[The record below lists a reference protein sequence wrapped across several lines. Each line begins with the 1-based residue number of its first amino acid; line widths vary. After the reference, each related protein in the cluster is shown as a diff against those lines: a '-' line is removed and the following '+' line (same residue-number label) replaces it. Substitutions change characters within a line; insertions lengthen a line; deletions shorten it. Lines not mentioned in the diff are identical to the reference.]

1 MKIMGKWHIGCSG
14 FHYKHWR
21 GTFYPEK
28 LAVKNWFNY
37 YVEHFDT
44 LELNVTFYRFPQ
56 LSTFENWYKNSSP
69 DFRFSVKAP
78 RLITHYKKFNDCKR
92 LLDDFYN
99 TLNQGLKE
107 KCGCCLF
114 QLPPS
119 YHYTPERLEK
129 ITGNLDLTFRNVME
143 FRHESWCHEEV
154 FRELS
159 RHQISF
165 CGMSHP
171 ELPSAIIQ
179 NSPLF
184 YYRFH
189 GLDQL
194 YASKYS
200 EEQLADFAAEVIT
213 HEGIDEA
220 YLFFNNDINTN
231 AIYNAQSLQ
240 KIFQNLSHKK

>member
-1 MKIMGKWHIGCSG
+1 MEKWHIGCSG

-28 LAVKNWFNY
+28 LAVKNWFDY
-37 YVEHFDT
+37 YIEHFNT

-56 LSTFENWYKNSSP
+56 LSVFQNWHEKTPPN
-69 DFRFSVKAP
+69 FRFSVKAP
-78 RLITHYKKFNDCKR
+78 RLITHYKKFNDCKS
-92 LLDDFYN
+92 LLDNFYN

-129 ITGNLDLTFRNVME
+129 ITSSLEPTFRNVME
-143 FRHESWCHEEV
+143 FRHESWWQEAV

-159 RHQISF
+159 KHQISF
-165 CGMSHP
+165 CGLSHP

-179 NSPLF
+179 NSSLF

-189 GLDQL
+189 GEDQL
-194 YASKYS
+194 YASRYS
-200 EEQLADFAAEVIT
+200 DKQLQDFAAEVAGLAAIE
-213 HEGIDEA
+213 EG
-220 YLFFNNDINTN
+220 YVFFNNDIHTN
-231 AIYNAQSLQ
+231 AVYNAKSLQ
-240 KIFQNLSHKK
+240 QIFQALFHKK